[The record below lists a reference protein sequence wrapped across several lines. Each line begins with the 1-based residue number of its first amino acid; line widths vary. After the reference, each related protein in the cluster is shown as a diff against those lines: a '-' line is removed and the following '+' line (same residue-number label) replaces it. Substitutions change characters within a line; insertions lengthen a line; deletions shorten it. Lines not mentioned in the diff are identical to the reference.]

1 MSVISNIGILQNSQ
15 DKKAFSKI
23 SFEAG
28 EKFNA
33 RIVSIDQQKG
43 EVNLKLLDG
52 WQFSA
57 KLDKPLK
64 QDTDGSLQRFEV
76 EGFEDD
82 KLIIKLVYEDKES
95 KTSNNDMLE
104 DLSKGNPLSS
114 DKRDT
119 MLFEKMLKHDM
130 PLTKDNIVDI
140 KNLVDFKEKIF
151 LSVAKED
158 IFIAKYLDSRGIDI
172 NSDKG
177 KEITIILKDFFQ
189 ALKNLSVDEILLFK
203 ENNIELTK
211 GNLESFIKL
220 FKGDSAIYNNLKDIN
235 NYLLNNDVTKV
246 INIDTLEADQSRDSF
261 MGLTFK
267 SFQAKG
273 DVQEEAFANIELSN
287 NSKGIRPDKVLNN
300 NVLMMDK
307 VEVLDNPINST
318 NLKEVVSLMNREL
331 VDLGINHR
339 ILNST
344 VERLSQGESL
354 SHSESLGQS
363 ESLKQNENLKLGN
376 ININRDAIKDLVS
389 MVLKEQQISL
399 SPDSHI
405 KLISNLEEKL
415 NITHPQAN
423 SAEFKLINE
432 NEGITLN
439 KFSKNGPNEAEVGS
453 KSTISTKVNGYSNN
467 NSLNEIISMIKK
479 ELGVSEV
486 EKGIINNIQNKTE
499 KLTTDFLIKEQI
511 KLKTEEIKNIV
522 KDVIENKLNLKPE
535 TYDKVMN
542 GFQQRLNDIKMFNSL
557 SEQYY
562 YLDLPINVKEDEY
575 QLKLIIKDDRKK
587 GKKIDSKNVKIATR
601 VKTINMG
608 TVEAYIKINNSNMSI
623 DINCDK
629 LWVKVLD
636 FGKEKLI
643 KDLSSLNYR
652 VNVEV
657 NKKDSEFTLTNC
669 REFFD
674 DRSFNAINI
683 KV

>member
-1 MSVISNIGILQNSQ
+1 MSVISNVGILQNSH

-23 SFEAG
+23 SFEVG

-57 KLDKPLK
+57 KLDKPLS
-64 QDTDGSLQRFEV
+64 QDIDGNLVRFEV
-76 EGFEDD
+76 EGFEED
-82 KLIIKLVYEDKES
+82 KLIIKLLYEDKEG
-95 KTSNNDMLE
+95 KTSESNILE
-104 DLSKGNPLSS
+104 DLNKGKSTGSNKL
-114 DKRDT
+114 DII
-119 MLFEKMLKHDM
+119 LFEKMLKHDM
-130 PLTKDNIVDI
+130 PLTKDNITDI

-158 IFIAKYLDSRGIDI
+158 IFIAKYLNSRGVDN
-172 NSDKG
+172 NSEKG

-211 GNLESFIKL
+211 GNLDSFLKL
-220 FKGDSAIYNNLKDIN
+220 FKGESAIYNNLKDIN
-235 NYLLNNDVTKV
+235 KFLLNNDITNNMVASE
-246 INIDTLEADQSRDSF
+246 LENDFDGF
-261 MGLTFK
+261 MESSLKG
-267 SFQAKG
+267 FQAKG
-273 DVQEEAFANIELSN
+273 DIQEEAFINAGLSN
-287 NSKGIRPDKVLNN
+287 ASKGISSDKGLSNSVQ
-300 NVLMMDK
+300 MMDK
-307 VEVLDNPINST
+307 VQGLDNSINST
-318 NLKEVVSLMNREL
+318 NLKEVVTLMNQEL

-344 VERLSQGESL
+344 IDRISQGESL
-354 SHSESLGQS
+354 SQS
-363 ESLKQNENLKLGN
+363 EGLKQTENFKAGN
-376 ININRDAIKDLVS
+376 ININSDTIKALVS

-399 SPDSHI
+399 SPDSHM
-405 KLISNLEEKL
+405 KLISNLDEKL
-415 NITHPQAN
+415 NTTQFQQFQPD
-423 SAEFKLINE
+423 SVDFKNID
-432 NEGITLN
+432 
-439 KFSKNGPNEAEVGS
+439 EAEVGN
-453 KSTISTKVNGYSNN
+453 KSHISSRVNGYGKN
-467 NSLNEIISMIKK
+467 NSLNEIINMIKR
-479 ELGVSEV
+479 ELNVAEP

-499 KLTTDFLIKEQI
+499 KITTDLLIKEQI
-511 KLKTEEIKNIV
+511 KLKTDEIKNIV
-522 KDVIENKLNLKPE
+522 KDLIENKLNLKPE
-535 TYDKVMN
+535 SYDKVMN
-542 GFQQRLNDIKMFNSL
+542 GFSQRMNDIKMFNSL

-601 VKTINMG
+601 VQTVNMG
-608 TVEAYIKINNSNMSI
+608 TVEAFIKINNSNMSI

-629 LWVKVLD
+629 YWVKVLD
-636 FGKEKLI
+636 LGKEKLI
-643 KDLSSLNYR
+643 KDLSTLNYR
-652 VNVEV
+652 VSVSV
-657 NKKDSEFTLTNC
+657 SKKASEFSLASC